1 MHCVCRVAAS
11 HCTGDGLMKK
21 LRDAIVAGATIALLL
36 YAAMTAAKSM
46 ADVLQPSMEAS
57 AQVDIETAVAVRHE
71 RKADYLQLARRDD

>member
-1 MHCVCRVAAS
+1 
-11 HCTGDGLMKK
+11 MKK

-57 AQVDIETAVAVRHE
+57 AHGDIETTAVVRHE